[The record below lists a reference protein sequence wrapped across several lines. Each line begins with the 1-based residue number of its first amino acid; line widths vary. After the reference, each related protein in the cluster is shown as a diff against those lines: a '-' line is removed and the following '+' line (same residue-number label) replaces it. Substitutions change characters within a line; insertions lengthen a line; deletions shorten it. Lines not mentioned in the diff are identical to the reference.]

1 MVSMSDAE
9 VILQIL
15 STPDAGGGLGA
26 PEIRER
32 LQRRGIP
39 LSQPT
44 LSRRL
49 SELQRRGQVV
59 RQGLRRGTRYA
70 LDPVTCVPRTT
81 PRRRT

>member
-1 MVSMSDAE
+1 MVSISAAE

-15 STPDAGGGLGA
+15 SAPDADGGLGA

-32 LQRRGIP
+32 LRRRGIL

-49 SELQRRGQVV
+49 
-59 RQGLRRGTRYA
+59 
-70 LDPVTCVPRTT
+70 TT
-81 PRRRT
+81 ASWE

>member
-15 STPDAGGGLGA
+15 SAPDATEGLGA

-49 SELQRRGQVV
+49 SEL
-59 RQGLRRGTRYA
+59 
-70 LDPVTCVPRTT
+70 
-81 PRRRT
+81 